1 MTVIQTAG
9 LTKQYGSLI
18 ALNGLSTTIGAGI
31 TGLVGANGA
40 GKSTLIKLLLGLL
53 TPSSGDAAVL
63 GHDIRTQGTEIRRL
77 VGYMPEHDCLPPDV
91 RAIDFIVH
99 MGRMSGLPPNVARER
114 AADTLR
120 HVGLADERYRLM
132 GSYSTGMKQRA
143 KLAQAITHHPKLVLL
158 DEPTN
163 GMDPASRDDMLT
175 LVSKIGHDFGIPVL
189 VTSHLLGEL
198 ERVSDN
204 IIVLDGGTLLRSQ
217 ATSAFTEVTGVL
229 LVEVLGEDQSQHRMG
244 EALAA
249 QGLPCRPRGSLIEV
263 DPRGLPEPA
272 KARDTIR
279 DTAVDLSLGLVRIQ
293 AEHGQIQDIFRGEP
307 ARG

>member
-1 MTVIQTAG
+1 M
-9 LTKQYGSLI
+9 
-18 ALNGLSTTIGAGI
+18 
-31 TGLVGANGA
+31 
-40 GKSTLIKLLLGLL
+40 
-53 TPSSGDAAVL
+53 
-63 GHDIRTQGTEIRRL
+63 
-77 VGYMPEHDCLPPDV
+77 GYMPEHDCLPPDV

-163 GMDPASRDDMLT
+163 GMDPASRDDMLN

-229 LVEVLGEDQSQHRMG
+229 LVEVLGEDQNQHRMG

-249 QGLPCRPRGSLIEV
+249 QGLPCRPRGNLIEV
-263 DPRGLPEPA
+263 DPRGLAEPA

-279 DTAVDLSLGLVRIQ
+279 DTAVDLSIGLVRIQ